1 MSRYEFEGKN
11 CMVYAD
17 ERFGEIRMVLD
28 ENGERRYVGI
38 DIAECM
44 GFEAPHKAVK
54 RSNIPGKMVKV
65 PWVSG
70 NRHGETNA
78 RCFDKKEAE
87 KFIRN
92 GMLPPKGFKDW
103 FSKEV
108 AAEEKADA
116 GKVSLQDTEPK
127 RGEET
132 FAGDSAGATKLFT
145 RLDEIIL
152 EMLMLKKELAGKL
165 EKTT

>member
-17 ERFGEIRMVLD
+17 ERFGKIRTVRD

-38 DIAECM
+38 DIADCM

-70 NRHGETNA
+70 SRHGETNA
-78 RCFDKKEAE
+78 RCFNKREAE

-103 FSKEV
+103 FAKEV
-108 AAEEKADA
+108 AVEEKTDIS
-116 GKVSLQDTEPK
+116 KMMTEDTKPD
-127 RGEET
+127 EEIL
-132 FAGDSAGATKLFT
+132 AGDSAGVSKLFT